1 MTKNSIAKLVKLLKE
16 LKKDDLLPPKMP
28 FEVWTEIMTMVV
40 APAAEVLITRD
51 GKDFLLT
58 ERNDKYW
65 KGWHIPG
72 GFMLPKEKLEDTC
85 ERLALKELGMEVEMK
100 EVLMIETWK
109 NHPYANALSIV
120 CLCHPKGEPKVG
132 KFFTKIP
139 ISTIKE
145 HKKFLNKFLGKK

>member
-28 FEVWTEIMTMVV
+28 FEIWTEIMTMVP
-40 APAAEVLITRD
+40 APAVEVLITKD

-65 KGWHIPG
+65 NGWHIPG
-72 GFMLPKEKLEDTC
+72 GFLLAKEKIEDAC
-85 ERLALKELGMEVEMK
+85 ERLAQKELGISVEMK
-100 EVLMIETWK
+100 KVLMIETWK

-120 CLCHPKGEPKVG
+120 CICEPKGEPGVG

-139 ISTIKE
+139 DDTINQHKVFL
-145 HKKFLNKFLGKK
+145 KKFLKR